1 MRNPPRHR
9 ESGNPLADRLAE
21 LRVSAG
27 LTQRELARVLDAT
40 VPQLAR
46 IERGRRRLD
55 DGLLERWLAACGAL
69 DRLDELLLLLPEA
82 LDYDTI

>member
-27 LTQRELARVLDAT
+27 LTQRELARILDAT

-46 IERGRRRLD
+46 IERGRRQLD
-55 DGLLERWLAACGAL
+55 DGLLERWLAACDAF
-69 DRLDELLLLLPEA
+69 DRLDELLPLLPGA
-82 LDYDTI
+82 LDYDAI